1 MALKWLRDQF
11 KHLKIILWAVV
22 AVFILLVF
30 VDWGTGRQG
39 SRGSGDY
46 AVKVGDRVISQ
57 REFMDEM
64 RRNEQQYR
72 NLYGD
77 QWEQVRKQLNLASQ
91 TAQEFIERSL
101 QLDEARRL
109 GLRVSEKEL
118 RDEIL
123 SYPAFQREGGGFVG
137 QAGYRRILAAN
148 QMTPELF
155 ESKVKED
162 LLLRKLRELVQQGI
176 YVSDAEVEDR
186 VRQTREVADFDAI
199 EVRYEPLM
207 AEVKVPD
214 DEVAAY
220 YNDHP
225 DEFRRDEQR
234 SIRYLLVDTARL
246 RRLLPV
252 DDSEIQSYYDQHR
265 SDFMEEEK
273 AHAAHILFRIPPDAT
288 AEQRNQIKLK
298 AESVAEMARKG
309 ADFAELAKKYSED
322 PGSKDKGGD
331 LGWFARGRM
340 VKEFED
346 AVFGHKPGEIV
357 GPVESQFG
365 EHVIKVEG
373 FQPARQRPLEEVRD
387 QVRFK
392 LLEGRA
398 TAEAESRARALYD
411 KLREDKPETD
421 EAWQQIADSDEAL
434 TLNLSPPVSEDES
447 VPGLGDDTQLTAA
460 IFAAKPGEI
469 GAPRATSRGWIV
481 WQLKDVKP
489 AGVPPLEEVRSQVA
503 QMLTRR
509 KAVAK
514 AMEKAAALAA
524 FWRDGSDPEKLAAQ
538 VGASV
543 VKARDHR
550 RATAVPGGIGAVAA
564 LDDAVFAAADNEVVG
579 PVELPERGAVIAK
592 VERVVRVDP
601 AQLASEKDVVRTQL
615 VNEKASQLLRSILN
629 ERRRDTVV
637 AVNSELIERFAPQ
650 GS

>member
-22 AVFILLVF
+22 AIFVLLVF

-39 SRGSGDY
+39 SRAGGDY
-46 AVKVGDRVISQ
+46 AVKVGNRMISQ

-64 RRNEQQYR
+64 RHSEQQYR
-72 NLYGD
+72 DLYGS

-91 TAQEFIERSL
+91 TAQQFIERSL
-101 QLDEARRL
+101 QLDEVQRL
-109 GLRVSEKEL
+109 GLRVSDQEL
-118 RDEIL
+118 QDEIL
-123 SYPAFQREGGGFVG
+123 SYPAFQREAGGFVG
-137 QAGYRRILAAN
+137 QAAYQRILAAN
-148 QMTPELF
+148 QMTPATF
-155 ESKVKED
+155 EEKLKED

-176 YVSDAEVEDR
+176 YVSDSEVEER
-186 VRQTREVADFDAI
+186 VRRTREVADFDAI
-199 EVRYEPLM
+199 EVRYEALIGQ
-207 AEVKVPD
+207 VSVPD
-214 DEVAAY
+214 DEVTAY
-220 YNDHP
+220 YNAHP

-252 DDSEIQSYYDQHR
+252 DDAEIQGYYDQHT
-265 SDFMEEEK
+265 SDFMEEQK
-273 AHAAHILFRIPPDAT
+273 AHARHILFRIPPDAT
-288 AEQRNQIKLK
+288 PDQRNQIKLK

-322 PGSKDKGGD
+322 PGSKDNGGD

-346 AVFGHKPGEIV
+346 AVFDHKPGDIV

-365 EHVIKVEG
+365 YHVIKVEG
-373 FQPARQRPLEEVRD
+373 YQPARQRPLEEVRD
-387 QVRFK
+387 QVRFR

-411 KLREDKPETD
+411 RVNTEKPATD
-421 EAWQQIADSDEAL
+421 DAWQQIADSDEAL
-434 TLNLSPPVSEDES
+434 TLNLSPPVSKTES
-447 VPGLGDDTQLTAA
+447 VPGLGDDSGLTAA
-460 IFAAKPGEI
+460 LFAAKPGDI

-481 WQLKDVKP
+481 WQLKDVQP
-489 AGVPPLEEVRSQVA
+489 AGVPPLDEVRTQVA

-509 KAVAK
+509 RAVEK
-514 AMEKAAALAA
+514 AMEKATSLAA
-524 FWRDGSDPEKLAAQ
+524 EWRSGANADTLAAE
-538 VGASV
+538 VGSTV
-543 VKARDHR
+543 VKARDHH
-550 RATAVPGGIGAVAA
+550 RATAVPGGIGTAA
-564 LDDAVFAAADNEVVG
+564 DLDEAVFAAADNEVVG
-579 PVELPERGAVIAK
+579 PVELLERGAVIAK
-592 VERVVRVDP
+592 VERVVRVEP
-601 AQLASEKDVVRTQL
+601 SQLASEKEVVRTQL

-637 AVNSELIERFAPQ
+637 AVNSELIDRFAPQ

>member
-22 AVFILLVF
+22 AVFVLLVF

-39 SRGSGDY
+39 SRAGGDY

-57 REFMDEM
+57 REFIDEM

-72 NLYGD
+72 DLYGS

-91 TAQEFIERSL
+91 TAQQFVERSL
-101 QLDEARRL
+101 QLDEAHKL
-109 GLRVSEKEL
+109 GLRVSDKEL
-118 RDEIL
+118 QEEIL
-123 SYPAFQREGGGFVG
+123 SYPAFQRESGGFVG
-137 QAGYRRILAAN
+137 QATYQRILAAN
-148 QMTPELF
+148 QMTPTAF
-155 ESKVKED
+155 EAKLKED

-176 YVSDAEVEDR
+176 FVSDAEVEER
-186 VRQTREVADFDAI
+186 VRRTREVADFDAI

-207 AEVKVPD
+207 GQVSVPD
-214 DEVAAY
+214 DEVVAY

-252 DDSEIQSYYDQHR
+252 DDSEIQSYYDQHT

-273 AHAAHILFRIPPDAT
+273 AHARHILFRVPPDAT
-288 AEQRNQIKLK
+288 PEQRNQIQLK

-322 PGSKDKGGD
+322 PGSKDNGGD

-346 AVFGHKPGEIV
+346 AVFGHKPGDIV
-357 GPVESQFG
+357 GPVKSQFG
-365 EHVIKVEG
+365 YHVIKVEG
-373 FQPARQRPLEEVRD
+373 YQPARQRPLEEVRD
-387 QVRFK
+387 QVRFR

-398 TAEAESRARALYD
+398 TAEAESRAQALYERIR
-411 KLREDKPETD
+411 KEKPATD

-434 TLNLSPPVSEDES
+434 TLNLSPPVSKDES
-447 VPGLGDDTQLTAA
+447 VPGLGDDAGLTAA
-460 IFAAKPGEI
+460 IFEAKPGEI

-489 AGVPPLEEVRSQVA
+489 AGVPPLDEVRAQVA

-509 KAVAK
+509 RAVQK
-514 AMEKAAALAA
+514 AMEKASSLAA
-524 FWRDGSDPEKLAAQ
+524 EWRSGADPDTLAAE
-538 VGASV
+538 VGATV
-543 VKARDHR
+543 VKARDHHQ
-550 RATAVPGGIGAVAA
+550 ATAVPGGIGSAA
-564 LDDAVFAAADNEVVG
+564 GLDEAVFAAADNEVVG

-592 VERVVRVDP
+592 VERVVRVEP

>member
-22 AVFILLVF
+22 AVFVLLVF

-39 SRGSGDY
+39 SRASGDY

-57 REFMDEM
+57 REFLDEM
-64 RRNEQQYR
+64 RRSEQQYR
-72 NLYGD
+72 DLYGS
-77 QWEQVRKQLNLASQ
+77 QWDQVRKQLNLASQ
-91 TAQEFIERSL
+91 TAQQFIERSL
-101 QLDEARRL
+101 QLDEAKKL
-109 GLRVSEKEL
+109 GLRVPDKEL
-118 RDEIL
+118 QDEIL
-123 SYPAFQREGGGFVG
+123 SYPAFQRESGGFVG
-137 QAGYRRILAAN
+137 QATYQRILAAN
-148 QMTPELF
+148 QMTPPLF
-155 ESKVKED
+155 EAKLKED
-162 LLLRKLRELVQQGI
+162 LLLRKLRDLVQQGI
-176 YVSDAEVEDR
+176 YVSDAEVEER
-186 VRQTREVADFDAI
+186 VRRTREVADFDAI
-199 EVRYEPLM
+199 EVRYEPLLSQ
-207 AEVKVPD
+207 VSVPD
-214 DEVAAY
+214 DEVTAY

-252 DDSEIQSYYDQHR
+252 EDSEIQSYYDQHR

-273 AHAAHILFRIPPDAT
+273 AHARHILFRIPPDAT
-288 AEQRNQIKLK
+288 PEQRNQIKLK
-298 AESVAEMARKG
+298 AESVADMARKG

-322 PGSKDKGGD
+322 PGSKDNGGD

-365 EHVIKVEG
+365 YHVIKVEG
-373 FQPARQRPLEEVRD
+373 YQPERQRPLEEVRD
-387 QVRFK
+387 QVRFR

-398 TAEAESRARALYD
+398 TAEAESRARALYERIA
-411 KLREDKPETD
+411 KEKPETD

-434 TLNLSPPVSEDES
+434 TLNLSPPVSKDES
-447 VPGLGDDTQLTAA
+447 VPGLGDDAGLTAA
-460 IFAAKPGEI
+460 IFEAKPGDI

-489 AGVPPLEEVRSQVA
+489 AGVPPLEEVRAQVA

-509 KAVAK
+509 LAVEK
-514 AMEKAAALAA
+514 SMEKAASLAAEWRSGADPDALAA
-524 FWRDGSDPEKLAAQ
+524 EVGST
-538 VGASV
+538 V
-543 VKARDHR
+543 VKARDHHLG
-550 RATAVPGGIGAVAA
+550 TAVPGGIGSAA
-564 LDDAVFAAADNEVVG
+564 GLDEAVFAAADNEVVG

-601 AQLASEKDVVRTQL
+601 TQLASEKEIVRTQL